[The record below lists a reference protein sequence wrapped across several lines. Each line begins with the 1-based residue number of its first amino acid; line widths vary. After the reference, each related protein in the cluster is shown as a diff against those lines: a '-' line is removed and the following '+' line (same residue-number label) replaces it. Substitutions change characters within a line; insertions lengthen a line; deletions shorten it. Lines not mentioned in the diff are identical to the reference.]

1 MHMGETT
8 NSKGARRRTEILKVA
23 RASLIDGGYGKFSMR
38 EIAARLDTKLGHL
51 QYYFPSKNDLLE
63 ALVRAEFK
71 TNLATVKSIAE
82 KALEENDAIKR
93 AIKALLQQWM
103 SEGAKIYAV
112 TTFLGLHDERFHD
125 VHQELNESFYD
136 VLDGLLSST
145 GTGVSGSNM
154 PRQKLRLITA
164 LIDGALLHTTGDI
177 QVDDQFFEATAEPVK
192 TIAQS

>member
-8 NSKGARRRTEILKVA
+8 DSKGARRRAEILKVA
-23 RASLIDGGYGKFSMR
+23 RVSLIDGGYGKFSMR
-38 EIAARLDTKLGHL
+38 EIATRLDTKLGHL

-71 TNLATVKSIAE
+71 TNLATIKNTAE
-82 KALEENDAIKR
+82 KALEENDAIKM

-125 VHQELNESFYD
+125 LHRELNEAFYD
-136 VLDGLLSST
+136 VLHGLLSST
-145 GTGVSGSNM
+145 GKGISGSSI
-154 PRQKLRLITA
+154 PRQKLRMITA
-164 LIDGALLHTTGDI
+164 LIDGALLHTTGDLQI
-177 QVDDQFFEATAEPVK
+177 DDQFFEDIAQTVM